1 LGGLTTLSARWT
13 CSLPLRWR
21 LRRPHHF
28 AGNLAA
34 AASDHSAVGHA
45 RLDIQAAIEG
55 RGVAGPNIAARHV
68 GRCLGPHRGLSI
80 YVPPF
85 RDPVFSRELDVA
97 RVTRWAELL

>member
-1 LGGLTTLSARWT
+1 M
-13 CSLPLRWR
+13 
-21 LRRPHHF
+21 
-28 AGNLAA
+28 
-34 AASDHSAVGHA
+34 
-45 RLDIQAAIEG
+45 
-55 RGVAGPNIAARHV
+55 AGPNIAARHV